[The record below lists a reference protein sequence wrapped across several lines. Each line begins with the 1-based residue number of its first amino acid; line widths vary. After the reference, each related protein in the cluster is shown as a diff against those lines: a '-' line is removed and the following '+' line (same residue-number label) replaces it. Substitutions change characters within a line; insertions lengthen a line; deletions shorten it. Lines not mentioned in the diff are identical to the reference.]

1 MGSQSGNHSQAE
13 TSDLQRQARRLL
25 AWFTEVA
32 LPFWQAHGIDGS
44 TGGAWE
50 SVSQDGHPET
60 EKNRRSMVQAR
71 QMFVFSLAHHYNWLA
86 RRGWFSKRSWL
97 GKIGRFGNG
106 QGSENR
112 SASFTA
118 KGICRYLRDHALN
131 PDFHGLYY
139 HSLTPGHQPADQKV
153 DAYDIS
159 FNLLAQGW
167 HYRITGQ
174 KALLTQADAALATL
188 HASLASDNGG
198 FMEGNYPATWR
209 RQNPHMHLLEAFMC
223 LFEATGDGKWLDEA
237 ASIITLFEKHFFN
250 AGVLLEYFDQ
260 DWRPARVDGQ
270 LLVEPGHLMEW
281 VWLLDRYERLTAQP
295 SSKPPSNSPFRA
307 APYIN
312 ALYDKALHWGTDP
325 DSGLL
330 LDAINPAGEV
340 IAASKRLWPQ
350 TEAIRTHL
358 IMARLGDDEAEARAA
373 RAIAALFVHYLD
385 DRVPGTWADSVDSAN
400 RTVAG
405 PSPASSLYHL
415 ATAVSDVFDH
425 CFSDR

>member
-32 LPFWQAHGIDGS
+32 LPFWQAHGIDSS

-71 QMFVFSLAHHYNWLA
+71 QMFVFSLAHHYNWLE
-86 RRGWFSKRSWL
+86 R
-97 GKIGRFGNG
+97 
-106 QGSENR
+106 QG
-112 SASFTA
+112 APLTADATA
-118 KGICRYLRDHALN
+118 KATAEGICRYLRDHALN

-139 HSLTPGHQPADQKV
+139 HSLTPDHQPADQKV

-167 HYRITGQ
+167 HHRITGQ

-188 HASLASDNGG
+188 HAAFAADNGG
-198 FMEGNYPATWR
+198 FMEGDYPATWR

-295 SSKPPSNSPFRA
+295 SSKP
-307 APYIN
+307 
-312 ALYDKALHWGTDP
+312 
-325 DSGLL
+325 
-330 LDAINPAGEV
+330 
-340 IAASKRLWPQ
+340 ASKASIPIQGSPLHKRALRQ
-350 TEAIRTHL
+350 GTA
-358 IMARLGDDEAEARAA
+358 LGNRPGFRPAA
-373 RAIAALFVHYLD
+373 
-385 DRVPGTWADSVDSAN
+385 
-400 RTVAG
+400 
-405 PSPASSLYHL
+405 
-415 ATAVSDVFDH
+415 
-425 CFSDR
+425 